1 MALNISKFSDDLEK
15 LILQGFQLEEKMILT
30 YIGIEKFRERI
41 FNDFKKDENAE
52 ESVNNYIKKLPDFN
66 IGYQSWYSESLVVV
80 RQLIPDRLDDFVS
93 HYQKPRARKE
103 ISFENYKM
111 QDYLQGL
118 RITRGGGLEVVVD
131 QSAGIPQFQQQRAIL
146 NSAKA
151 RFKSSLFEIRQLV
164 QADLF
169 DSEIEAAREL
179 LKNKFLRGAGAIAGV
194 VLEKHLRQVCDNHN
208 VKIVKKNPGIAD
220 LNDALKNSGVIDVPQ
235 WRHITLLGDY
245 RNLCDH
251 SKYKDPTTEQVT
263 DLLDGTDKVIKMLA

>member
-1 MALNISKFSDDLEK
+1 MAINISKFSNDLDS
-15 LILQGFQLEEKMILT
+15 LILRGFQLEEQMLLT
-30 YIGIEKFRERI
+30 YLGKEKFRERVRQA
-41 FNDFKKDENAE
+41 FQKAENVE
-52 ESVNNYIKKLPDFN
+52 ESINKYINDLPEFN
-66 IGYQSWYSESLVVV
+66 GGYQSWYSESLVVV

-93 HYQKPRARKE
+93 HYQKPRTRKD

-118 RITRGGGLEVVVD
+118 RVTRGGGTEVVVD

-146 NSAKA
+146 ASAKA

-208 VKIVKKNPGIAD
+208 VKINKKNPGIAD

-235 WRHITLLGDY
+235 WRQITLLGDY

-251 SKYKDPTTEQVT
+251 NKGKEPTAEQVT
-263 DLLDGTDKVIKMLA
+263 DLLDGADKVIKTLA

>member
-15 LILQGFQLEEKMILT
+15 LILRGFQLEERMILA
-30 YIGIEKFRERI
+30 YLGKEKFRERVRQA
-41 FNDFKKDENAE
+41 FEKDENVE
-52 ESVNNYIKKLPDFN
+52 ESVDNYIKNLPEFN
-66 IGYQSWYSESLVVV
+66 SGYQSWYSESLVVV

-93 HYQKPRARKE
+93 HYQKPRNRKE

-118 RITRGGGLEVVVD
+118 RITRGGGSEVVVD
-131 QSAGIPQFQQQRAIL
+131 ESAGIPQFQQQRAIL

-169 DSEIEAAREL
+169 DSEIESAREL
-179 LKNKFLRGAGAIAGV
+179 LKNNFLRGAGAIAGV

-208 VKIVKKNPGIAD
+208 VKIAKKNPGIAD
-220 LNDALKNSGVIDVPQ
+220 LNDALKNAGVIDVPQ
-235 WRHITLLGDY
+235 WRQITLLGDY

-251 SKYKDPTTEQVT
+251 NKDKEPTAEQVT